1 MTDLALIGRL
11 VYLEHLTIG
20 RFHEVMH
27 LDGMER
33 LVRLRELK
41 IWMCRSLKTF
51 SVPTALKCL
60 EVMICDTLEQLP
72 SLLALCDHLER
83 LRVRDCPLWDQ
94 RLIGEHEGVALASAV
109 SRIRDT
115 ADEEPDMK
123 RARVC

>member
-41 IWMCRSLKTF
+41 IWMCGSLKTF
-51 SVPTALKCL
+51 SVPMALKCL
-60 EVMICDTLEQLP
+60 EVMICDALEQLP
-72 SLLALCDHLER
+72 SKLAICDQLEHLCVMECSSLHQSLIGKHEGAALAL
-83 LRVRDCPLWDQ
+83 VM
-94 RLIGEHEGVALASAV
+94 
-109 SRIRDT
+109 SRIRNT
-115 ADEEPDMK
+115 TDEEPDMK